1 MLFGFTMAMQLL
13 LLAGYIQCM
22 FAEECSDDRVKWM
35 SVATVVSLAMGR
47 VVDML
52 ISKHGKAKRKNRVFD
67 AGHLFNIQ
75 ATKTWG
81 KVKSGVPLVR
91 EMLDTCRVIHGEEN
105 ITKTEA
111 LEFLELMCRINKCRP
126 TEEEMS
132 ELESLC
138 VAAGRLAQ
146 NMSIIADIREVA
158 TTMHECVAA
167 AFSDAEPIIRSKLA
181 AC

>member
-35 SVATVVSLAMGR
+35 SVATLVSLVANR
-47 VVDML
+47 VVDTL

-67 AGHLFNIQ
+67 AKHLFNIQ

-81 KVKSGVPLVR
+81 KVKSGVPFLQATVDMR
-91 EMLDTCRVIHGEEN
+91 RAIHEDRDVTKEDAAAFMEMVYRVCKSI
-105 ITKTEA
+105 
-111 LEFLELMCRINKCRP
+111 P
-126 TEEEMS
+126 TDQEMS
-132 ELESLC
+132 ELESLHNL
-138 VAAGRLAQ
+138 AGKRDQ
-146 NMSIIADIREVA
+146 DMSIIMDIRNFA
-158 TTMHECVAA
+158 KTMRECISMIFV
-167 AFSDAEPIIRSKLA
+167 DTEPIIRSKLL